1 MGPIVCSTRGGEVS
15 HRTQER
21 AIALACERGAA
32 LIFLFVV
39 DLSFSEPM
47 DELLAAALADEL
59 ERLGNQLLCIARTRA
74 REHKVD
80 ADVIV
85 RRGAVRPTI
94 EGFLREVNAS
104 ALVLGVPRTNLGAQ
118 VFASCEISQFAQEL
132 HSTIGVDVFIVD

>member
-39 DLSFSEPM
+39 DPSFSKPA
-47 DELLAAALADEL
+47 DELLASALADEL
-59 ERLGNQLLCIARTRA
+59 ERLGNQLLCIARARA

-104 ALVLGVPRTNLGAQ
+104 ALVLGVPHTTLGTQ
-118 VFASCEISQFAQEL
+118 VFASRKVSQFAQEL
-132 HSTIGVDVFIVD
+132 HSTVGVDVFIVD